1 MKPMHSHA
9 AVLLTAM
16 LSVAGNAKAAD
27 TEVTWQDAQN
37 YTDIASNYGSQA
49 KFQKA
54 LFNALDGVFAEQSAR
69 LPEGRTLSVT
79 VTDFDMAG
87 LMRTGYKGAYQRVVN
102 QAQFPQ
108 MRLSYRLTDASGA
121 VIAEQNDVLFQ
132 DLNFIDAT
140 NIVSQSELN
149 EPFYYESGMVG
160 KWFDNTFR
168 LPDGH
173 L

>member
-1 MKPMHSHA
+1 MKPMHSRTALLLA
-9 AVLLTAM
+9 ALLP
-16 LSVAGNAKAAD
+16 VAGHAKAA
-27 TEVTWQDAQN
+27 EANVTWQDPQN
-37 YTDIASNYGSQA
+37 YTDIASNYGSQT
-49 KFQKA
+49 KFQKT

-69 LPEGRTLSVT
+69 LPEGSTLSVT

-87 LMRTGYKGAYQRVVN
+87 LMRIGYKGAFQRVVN

-108 MRLSYRLTDASGA
+108 MRLSYRLIDANGA

-132 DLNFIDAT
+132 DMNFVNAT

-149 EPFYYESGMVG
+149 VPFYYESGMVG
-160 KWFDNTFR
+160 KWFDATFG
-168 LPDGH
+168 LPANQ